1 MHIFID
7 LSLNVIS
14 NIHLHMPRKTK
25 FDGHICWHFS
35 DESQLRSMVALT
47 GFKFWLG
54 YRTKNE
60 YLLHVAPSV
69 VKLQNILQIKDIFS
83 HS

>member
-25 FDGHICWHFS
+25 FDGHICLHFS

-47 GFKFWLG
+47 GFKF
-54 YRTKNE
+54 
-60 YLLHVAPSV
+60 
-69 VKLQNILQIKDIFS
+69 
-83 HS
+83 